1 MEATTPEGGG
11 SARAAV
17 GLAVVCIG
25 ASIMPLDT
33 AVNISFPHIARDLG
47 VELTDIQWVV
57 ICYVTTY
64 AALML
69 VCGKLGDLFGYRR
82 VFAIGLAMATVALAL
97 CALAPTFGWLLFFRF
112 LQGLATALVVSCAP
126 ALATLMFPEASRA
139 RVLGIYTMTYG
150 LGNMLGPWVGGMMI
164 EQFGWEGV
172 FGFRAPLAGLAF
184 LAVWFV
190 TEPVRERTTG
200 ERLDVVGAVFAV
212 LAMAGLLA
220 TVSLLQADGALRWGA
235 VALGLAAAAVIYL
248 FWRHEDR
255 HPFPLIRPGAFR
267 DMPFSVI
274 NGANVVVNFVAFA
287 VLLLVPFYLV
297 RATELSAGWAGAVLA
312 AGTFGWVVA
321 SPLGGRLIGPVNPRR
336 MAALGL
342 ALVGCGLLGT
352 AQWTA
357 DSPFPLMVA
366 TLFVQGVGMGLFQVA
381 YMQVVT
387 GTLARRDR
395 GVAGSLTMLTRT
407 IGVVVGVQML
417 TLIHDSFE
425 ARALADGLV
434 SLDAFMHGFHVTFL
448 VVGGGMLAFLALTA
462 LSPRNWWRA
471 PPPNPESG

>member
-1 MEATTPEGGG
+1 MRSEPSSTPEGGA
-11 SARAAV
+11 SARQVV
-17 GLAVVCIG
+17 GLVVVCIG

-33 AVNISFPHIARDLG
+33 AVNISFPHIAADLG
-47 VELTDIQWVV
+47 VRLTDIQWVV

-64 AALML
+64 ASLML

-82 VFAIGLAMATVALAL
+82 VFMIGLAMATAALAL

-126 ALATLMFPEASRA
+126 ALATLMFPESSRA
-139 RVLGIYTMTYG
+139 RVLGFYTMTYG
-150 LGNMLGPWVGGMMI
+150 MGNMLGPWVGGMMI
-164 EQFGWEGV
+164 EVFGWEGV

-184 LAVWFV
+184 LAALAIV
-190 TEPVRERTTG
+190 EPAREKAAG
-200 ERLDVVGAVFAV
+200 ERLDVVGAVVAI
-212 LAMAGLLA
+212 LAMATLLA
-220 TVSLLQADGALRWGA
+220 TVSLLQAAGGTRWWA
-235 VALGLAAAAVIYL
+235 VALGLLAAAVVWF

-255 HPFPLIRPGAFR
+255 HPSPLIRPQAFR

-297 RATELSAGWAGAVLA
+297 RATELSAGWAGAVMA

-321 SPLGGRLIGPVNPRR
+321 SPLGGRLIGRVNPRR

-352 AQWTA
+352 ARWSA
-357 DSPFPLMVA
+357 ESFLPLMVA

-381 YMQVVT
+381 YMSVVT

-407 IGVVVGVQML
+407 IGVVIGVQML
-417 TLIHDSFE
+417 TLIHDGAE
-425 ARALADGLV
+425 GVALAAGADA
-434 SLDAFMHGFHVTFL
+434 LDAFMVGFRWTFQ
-448 VVGGGMLAFLALTA
+448 VAGGGMLAFLALTA
-462 LSPRNWWRA
+462 LSPRNWWTREA
-471 PPPNPESG
+471 DR